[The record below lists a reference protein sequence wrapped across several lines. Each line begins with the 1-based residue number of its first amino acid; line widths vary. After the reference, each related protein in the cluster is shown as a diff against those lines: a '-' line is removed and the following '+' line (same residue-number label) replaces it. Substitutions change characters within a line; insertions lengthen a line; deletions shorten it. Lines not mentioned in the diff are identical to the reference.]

1 MKYPGYFINTW
12 AGADKNGTK
21 ITLYTFD
28 GTTDQ
33 RYVIESVGNGEYYIR
48 AYSSKKGKGRI
59 WDIYWGNHSSKKVIA
74 GMPLDI
80 WASSASEE
88 KFQKFLLKQNDDG
101 SVSFVV
107 ASNPKLAV
115 AVNKGKNGSQL
126 LVKEYSSNDKAVRFY
141 ICDIGGERIALASD
155 AKQNTTLGA
164 PLSSGISATVSSF
177 SIKSTENISVNV
189 NLTAVAL
196 SDTVTVKIGKAE
208 KTVKP
213 IIHPDRI
220 AQSAK
225 ITFSGTELVKE
236 NGISN
241 NAYEIE
247 IVCRNYKGEV
257 NKNIGSL
264 TVSSDFC
271 KPLKAISGGKTN
283 IVTQG
288 FGSNAYYGNKDH
300 LGVDYSGVA
309 SFVTAITDGE
319 VVDIFT
325 GYGYGY
331 GNTVILRHVI
341 EGTEIFTLY
350 GHTENNSLKVKVGDF
365 VAAGQVLGTMG
376 STGESSGAHVH
387 ISVFGM
393 KNYKPKTIPAG
404 YYNTTFSNTASVL
417 YNGILYHSAEKFIA
431 THGTVIQ

>member
-1 MKYPGYFINTW
+1 M
-12 AGADKNGTK
+12 
-21 ITLYTFD
+21 
-28 GTTDQ
+28 
-33 RYVIESVGNGEYYIR
+33 
-48 AYSSKKGKGRI
+48 
-59 WDIYWGNHSSKKVIA
+59 
-74 GMPLDI
+74 
-80 WASSASEE
+80 
-88 KFQKFLLKQNDDG
+88 
-101 SVSFVV
+101 
-107 ASNPKLAV
+107 
-115 AVNKGKNGSQL
+115 
-126 LVKEYSSNDKAVRFY
+126 
-141 ICDIGGERIALASD
+141 
-155 AKQNTTLGA
+155 
-164 PLSSGISATVSSF
+164 
-177 SIKSTENISVNV
+177 
-189 NLTAVAL
+189 
-196 SDTVTVKIGKAE
+196 
-208 KTVKP
+208 
-213 IIHPDRI
+213 
-220 AQSAK
+220 
-225 ITFSGTELVKE
+225 
-236 NGISN
+236 
-241 NAYEIE
+241 
-247 IVCRNYKGEV
+247 
-257 NKNIGSL
+257 
-264 TVSSDFC
+264 
-271 KPLKAISGGKTN
+271 
-283 IVTQG
+283 TQG

-350 GHTENNSLKVKVGDF
+350 GHMENNSLKVKVGDF